1 VIRTQ
6 AQFTEEQYAQLKELS
21 RTTHEPIAAL
31 IRRGVDQLLLTRK
44 PDRKAMFRQA
54 FSVVGKYRT
63 GKGDIAVEHDRYLEE
78 AYK

>member
-1 VIRTQ
+1 MSRTR

-21 RTTHEPIAAL
+21 RATREPIAAL

-44 PDRKAMFRQA
+44 PDRKSMYRQA
-54 FSVVGKYRT
+54 LSVVGKSRA
-63 GKGDIAVEHDRYLEE
+63 KKHDIAVEHDRYLED